1 MEKIA
6 GARELLPVLSGIPGI
21 GKSIGQ
27 LSQITNLDAILNS
40 ALTVDQ
46 ISKMQGFDKIPG
58 VANLIPQ
65 LR

>member
-46 ISKMQGFDKIPG
+46 ISKM
-58 VANLIPQ
+58 
-65 LR
+65 